1 MREVESVE
9 AQRASDVRTRLAAP
23 IVEELTR
30 DVAAA
35 RPLVAVVVEHTF
47 AIYDVLPVVE
57 ALRGR
62 AEVALVAPRALL
74 EAAAIYLG
82 VDRAACHE
90 IETLTSRAG
99 QRLAKYF
106 ELALVPWDFSA
117 DYAARKAR
125 RMSARDAHLKRVIAP
140 VTGRLVRQTNRRFV
154 RTCRMLGL
162 GPSTGS
168 VLARADAVLSFTK
181 VYKPHLLAGLPGRHV
196 NVMESW
202 DHPSKEPYF
211 VYPDVHFT
219 WNSEL
224 AARTH
229 ALQRLPAVRR
239 CPPLKFRYLFETSWT
254 EGGRDGGRTVYP
266 MCTSSAFAG
275 FDGEFALVRDLA
287 EMLRENGRHLTV
299 RPYPLAP
306 AADTAALKSIGDV
319 EVETY
324 PVATNSLEQL
334 DPAYYEQKL
343 ASLRDT
349 ALVLNVGTTY
359 AFDAALAGVPVIQIA
374 PSREAYGS
382 FASYVDAEHIR
393 LYLNDD
399 RTLSTN
405 QLLAAPDF
413 DNLLETGRATSR
425 RMRAW
430 LLESYPEFDVTEAR
444 TAPDQIV
451 KD

>member
-1 MREVESVE
+1 MRGLASAT
-9 AQRASDVRTRLAAP
+9 AQREHDVRTRLAAP
-23 IVEELTR
+23 IVTELTR
-30 DVAAA
+30 DVAAD
-35 RPLVAVVVEHTF
+35 RPLVGVVVEHAF

-74 EAAAIYLG
+74 EAAAIYLS
-82 VDRAACHE
+82 VDHAACYE
-90 IETLTSRAG
+90 IESLTSRAG

-106 ELALVPWDFSA
+106 ELALVPWGFSA

-125 RMSARDAHLKRVIAP
+125 RMSPRDARIKHAIAP

-154 RTCRMLGL
+154 RTCRTLGL
-162 GPSTGS
+162 GPSSGS
-168 VLARADAVLSFTK
+168 VLARADAVLTFTK

-202 DHPSKEPYF
+202 DHPSKEPYL
-211 VYPDVHFT
+211 VYPDVHLT
-219 WNSEL
+219 WNSDL
-224 AARTH
+224 AARTRTY
-229 ALQRLPAVRR
+229 QRLPEVRR
-239 CPPLKFRYLFETSWT
+239 CLPLKFRYLFENTWA
-254 EGGRDGGRTVYP
+254 EGGREGGRVVYP

-287 EMLRENGRHLTV
+287 KMLREDGRHLTV

-306 AADTAALKSIGDV
+306 AGDTAALMSIGDV

-324 PVATNSLEQL
+324 PVAVHSLEQL

-359 AFDAALAGVPVIQIA
+359 AFDAALAGVPVVQIA
-374 PSREAYGS
+374 PSRGAYGP

-393 LYLNDD
+393 LYLNDE
-399 RTLSTN
+399 RTLSSDR
-405 QLLAAPDF
+405 LLAAPNF
-413 DNLLETGRATSR
+413 DNLLENGRATSR

-430 LLESYPEFDVTEAR
+430 LLESYPEFDVTTAR
-444 TAPDQIV
+444 TAPDQNV
-451 KD
+451 TD